1 MSDYK
6 ISKIN
11 EAYVKVECDKGFARE
26 LSEYFTFFVPN
37 YQFSPQFKKKL
48 WDGKIR
54 LLDLRN
60 QSLYHGLVPYVKKF
74 CEDREYSLS
83 IDEDVV
89 LADNFSLVEAQ
100 NFIDSLKLPY
110 EVRDYQLKAF
120 VQAIRNRRL
129 LILSPTGSG
138 KSLIIYM
145 IVRLLQAAGIKK
157 GLLVVPTTSLVEQMN
172 SDFKGYG
179 YDVDK
184 YCHRQYAGK
193 EKNTPHFLIITT
205 WQSIYGREPE
215 YFEQF
220 EFVIGDESHLFKA
233 KSLSTI
239 MSGLINAKYRIGTT
253 GTLDGTQTHKLV
265 LEGLFGPVYQT
276 TTTKELMDNKHL
288 SELKIK
294 CLILKYPKD
303 VCKWLASNKWDYKTE
318 MDYLV
323 SNPARNQFIKNLAL
337 SLNGNTLVLFH
348 LVGKHGKDLFES
360 IRDSA
365 DKKRKVFF
373 VYAKTDTDE
382 REAIRSITEKENN
395 AIIVASYGTFSTGI
409 NIQNLHN
416 VLFASPSKSKIRNL
430 QSIGRGLRK
439 GGDKEY
445 ATLFDISDDFR
456 INSQVNTTLKHFME
470 RVKIYDS
477 EKFEYTFYNI
487 ELMKNGQ
494 N

>member
-1 MSDYK
+1 MSDYN

-11 EAYVKVECDKGFARE
+11 EAYVKINCDKGFARE
-26 LSEYFTFFVPN
+26 LSEYFTFYVPN

-60 QSLYHGLVPYVKKF
+60 QALYHGLVPYVKKF
-74 CEDREYSLS
+74 CDDRGYSLS
-83 IDEDVV
+83 LDDDVI
-89 LADNFSLVEAQ
+89 LTDNISLVEAEQ
-100 NFIDSLKLPY
+100 FIETLKLPY

-120 VQAIRNRRL
+120 VHAIRNKRI

-145 IVRLLQAAGIKK
+145 IIRYLQSTGSKK

-193 EKNTPHFLIITT
+193 EKDTSHFLIITT
-205 WQSIYGREPE
+205 WQSIYNREPE

-220 EFVIGDESHLFKA
+220 DFVSGDESHLFKA
-233 KSLSTI
+233 KSLSSI
-239 MSGLINAKYRIGTT
+239 MSGLINAEYRIGTT

-276 TTTKELMDNKHL
+276 TTTKELMDNNHL
-288 SELKIK
+288 STLKIK

-303 VCKWLASNKWDYKTE
+303 VCKLSKKWEYKDE
-318 MDYLV
+318 INYLV
-323 SNPARNQFIKNLAL
+323 ANTARNQFIKNLAL
-337 SLNGNTLVLFH
+337 SLTGNTLVLFQ
-348 LVGKHGKDLFES
+348 LVEKHGKFLYEI
-360 IRDSA
+360 IRDGA
-365 DKKRKVFF
+365 HKKRKTFF
-373 VYAKTDTDE
+373 VYAKTDVEE
-382 REAIRSITEKENN
+382 REAIRAITEREKD

-416 VLFASPSKSKIRNL
+416 VIFASPSKSKIRNL

-439 GGDKEY
+439 GDDKDS

-456 INSQVNTTLKHFME
+456 IDSHVNTTLKHFTE

-477 EKFEYTFYNI
+477 EKFDYTFYNI